1 MAAGGAGRAF
11 RDWFRP
17 IRFIDSWKIWERGRQ
32 AAEICFLLAVNST
45 GEMHPKR
52 RCCVSYIFFI
62 FSGIVKE
69 NCVCTLALRAEL
81 LPEASILGTN
91 TRRRAVRTADV
102 QTDDP
107 IIISSFKCCSW
118 ILRTPDNWRSPK
130 QIKLSSREEEK
141 APSAQQH
148 AGGGKSPKNCQ
159 VVVSWYVC
167 MYTAA
172 DERWSLPALQKSK
185 WENMLKTLEGKNI
198 SYHFFFLNCNQMVLR
213 NIKRGEILRPSGNV

>member
-1 MAAGGAGRAF
+1 MDIYF
-11 RDWFRP
+11 FKDLFPPSSHLWQLEELEELFV
-17 IRFIDSWKIWERGRQ
+17 IDSAPLGLLIREKYEREAGRQ

-91 TRRRAVRTADV
+91 RRRAVRTADV

-118 ILRTPDNWRSPK
+118 ILRTLDN
-130 QIKLSSREEEK
+130 
-141 APSAQQH
+141 
-148 AGGGKSPKNCQ
+148 
-159 VVVSWYVC
+159 
-167 MYTAA
+167 
-172 DERWSLPALQKSK
+172 
-185 WENMLKTLEGKNI
+185 
-198 SYHFFFLNCNQMVLR
+198 
-213 NIKRGEILRPSGNV
+213 